1 MKVRFNRS
9 ALADIAEILD
19 YVGERN
25 PRAAAAL
32 SEQFEQAARL
42 IGFMPEIAPRTSR
55 PNLHRFVS
63 GNYLIVYEITAG
75 EAVIHYVRHGAR
87 KRPWEDD

>member
-1 MKVRFNRS
+1 MRVRFNRG
-9 ALADIAEILD
+9 ALTDIAEILD
-19 YVGERN
+19 YVGQRN

-32 SEQFEQAARL
+32 NQQFEHAAKL
-42 IGFMPEIAPRTSR
+42 IGFMPEIGPRTSR
-55 PNLHRFVS
+55 PNLRRFIS
-63 GNYLIVYEITAG
+63 GNYLIVYEIAGG